1 MVVVYLFLL
10 FNIAFSRSVVV
21 VLVSFGRGKAVSI
34 GIGLMIGS
42 MHHRYNTL
50 LLNIIVI

>member
-1 MVVVYLFLL
+1 MVVVNLFLL
-10 FNIAFSRSVVV
+10 FNVAFSRSVVV
-21 VLVSFGRGKAVSI
+21 VLVSFGRSEVVSI
-34 GIGLMIGS
+34 GIGLMVGS